1 MRNALSGLRIL
12 YGAFWLIFGL
22 NGFLHFF
29 SVPAPSEQGAAFM
42 AALETAGYVMP
53 LVYGSQVVAGTLL
66 LCGCYIT
73 LALLI
78 LAPVVGNI
86 MLYDWFLNLSGL
98 TIGIILLVIYL
109 LLVYAYRQR
118 LAPLLMK

>member
-1 MRNALSGLRIL
+1 MRNAFHGLRII
-12 YGAFWLIFGL
+12 YGTFWLVFGL

-29 SVPAPSEQGAAFM
+29 AVPAPGEQGAAFM
-42 AALETAGYVMP
+42 AALEAAGYVMP
-53 LVYGSQVVAGTLL
+53 LVYGSQVVAGIML
-66 LCGCYIT
+66 LCGCYIP

-86 MLYDWFLNLSGL
+86 LLYDWFLNPSGL

-109 LLVYAYRQR
+109 MLLYAYRRR
-118 LAPLLMK
+118 LAPLFAK